1 MDAARFRNE
10 LRRYWDEI
18 ARGEPAPPS
27 GLDPELAA
35 IVRRVHALHDV
46 PPPDPAFAKRLEER
60 LMATTTLSLPLGG
73 TPDRNGRNAGPASP
87 GTRRA
92 VLIPPQ
98 RGVPAHLVTALL
110 VLIVVIGS
118 VLAFGVRRPGPK
130 GDTPAILPA
139 ISGTPAPPA
148 PDARTEGVLETIDFG
163 IAEELPEA
171 PVSIRFD
178 RIELPPGAS
187 SSSPA
192 SELGLGA
199 YVIESGTV
207 TFTPTEDIELFQDGQ
222 PHGVT
227 FGGDET
233 ELAPGEGFVLEPNM
247 GGEVRND
254 GTEPVVIVV
263 IRMLP
268 GTPEEPASAPGL

>member
-1 MDAARFRNE
+1 MDEARFRNE
-10 LRRYWDEI
+10 LCRYWDEI

-46 PPPDPAFAKRLEER
+46 PPPDPAFTNRLEES
-60 LMATTTLSLPLGG
+60 LMDTTTMSLPLGG
-73 TPDRNGRNAGPASP
+73 TPDRNGRNAGPGRA

-92 VLIPPQ
+92 VLIPPR
-98 RGVPAHLVTALL
+98 RGVPAYLATALL

-118 VLAFGVRRPGPK
+118 VLAFGVRRPGPQ

-139 ISGTPAPPA
+139 ISGAPATPA
-148 PDARTEGVLETIDFG
+148 PDARTEGVLETINFG

-171 PVSIRFD
+171 PVSIQFD

-192 SELGLGA
+192 SDLGLSA
-199 YVIESGTV
+199 YVIESGTA
-207 TFTPTEDIELFQDGQ
+207 TFTPTDDIELFQEGQ

-247 GGEVRND
+247 GGELRND
-254 GTEPVVIVV
+254 GTEPVIFTV
-263 IRMLP
+263 IRMIP